1 MRALVSTGAVLAALG
16 LFLTAPASAQ
26 TLDGADV
33 KPAFR
38 PGDDKLTCDQIGME
52 MQKIVESPEFAASM
66 GNVQLATGDMQA
78 MLEREKA
85 IEAAQQA
92 SDNAL
97 LPMQNSPSP
106 VVRMAAAEEL
116 KRRRAARDGTA
127 EARQKPA
134 MDKMESAL
142 NDVEATGTPLMPR
155 VVALED
161 APLVAA
167 VIPLAGLVSLAGLV
181 IAARPSL
188 AEAAVAVAS

>member
-1 MRALVSTGAVLAALG
+1 MRDLVSTGAVLAALC
-16 LFLTAPASAQ
+16 LSLTAPASAQ

-33 KPAFR
+33 KPEFR
-38 PGDDKLTCDQIGME
+38 PGDDKLTCDQIGRE

-97 LPMQNSPSP
+97 FAMESSPSP
-106 VVRMAAAEEL
+106 VVRMAAAVEL
-116 KRRRAARDGTA
+116 KRRGAARDGTA

-142 NDVEATGTPLMPR
+142 NDAEATGTPLMPR
-155 VVALED
+155 VMALEE
-161 APLVAA
+161 
-167 VIPLAGLVSLAGLV
+167 LAQ
-181 IAARPSL
+181 RRKCPM
-188 AEAAVAVAS
+188 E